1 MRCRRTYFL
10 KNKSYIC
17 IDICLSTFAFFARL
31 QCIECIIVMKCA
43 NDNVQI
49 TYLGS
54 DQLDDHYAFLLTNT
68 PTKMCIKSAH
78 YLH

>member
-1 MRCRRTYFL
+1 MF
-10 KNKSYIC
+10 
-17 IDICLSTFAFFARL
+17 IDICLSTFAFFFARL
-31 QCIECIIVMKCA
+31 QYIQYNIVMKCA

-54 DQLDDHYAFLLTNT
+54 DLLDDHYALLLTNT